1 MEPLRE
7 RLEAGIIGEEI
18 LGECHIEAEL
28 IKSLQLVR
36 ETVWYDKLG
45 TSASKDLER
54 ASGLLQSFED
64 GLLAILEPAGLRSQS
79 LFRERHD
86 REARKWSLIAQG
98 GVNECDHT
106 EDNGTSDELHRY
118 WERLQ
123 QELHVLSDRHVRSFA
138 KVVLPCK
145 GGCEGGCE
153 EKNVYARRDERVFLN
168 L

>member
-45 TSASKDLER
+45 TSASKDLEG
-54 ASGLLQSFED
+54 AFGLLQSFED
-64 GLLAILEPAGLRSQS
+64 GLLAMLEPAGFRAQS
-79 LFRERHD
+79 LFREGYNW
-86 REARKWSLIAQG
+86 EARKWSLTAQG
-98 GVNECDHT
+98 RVNECDHA
-106 EDNGTSDELHRY
+106 EDNGTDDELHRY

-123 QELHVLSDRHVRSFA
+123 QMLHVVSNRHVRCFDR
-138 KVVLPCK
+138 VILPC
-145 GGCEGGCE
+145 GALEVAAS
-153 EKNVYARRDERVFLN
+153 NRMRVHVGIKRYF
-168 L
+168 